1 MMFLLMV
8 STLLS
13 VETQTMSI
21 DSLSEVKQKHDPKLT
36 SLIAPMILIGTG
48 IVGLHSH

>member
-1 MMFLLMV
+1 MKQVIMMFLLMV

-21 DSLSEVKQKHDPKLT
+21 DSLSEVKQNHNPT
-36 SLIAPMILIGTG
+36 HPAN
-48 IVGLHSH
+48 GL